1 MPPIDPVSGYLGF
14 IGGTVFPVEQNTASL
29 RKTSKDIL
37 NYMTAAQAEP
47 RVHGQVRLSYQ
58 LSSALGLAWDSIRT
72 HKLRSFLTLL
82 GVIIG
87 VASVILVGSAID
99 GLGLYAEESTAKAF
113 GSESYL
119 VAQVAGAGGMTRK
132 EYQTKLQFNR
142 PITLEHDRYLQSVN
156 GDTTMYSPYRQNQAD
171 TKREGATL
179 EETSILGV
187 SADMA
192 DIRDVTV
199 VDGRFF
205 TPTEEMSGLNVAVVG
220 DDVKTNL
227 FPGMDSPLGQTFKI
241 QGVDFTV
248 VGVVERLGSSFGR
261 SQDNSAYIPI
271 TAYNRL
277 FGPGTSIAIFA
288 RPRKESGLTMMQSL
302 DLTRVALRNRF
313 HQRPGETDRF
323 DFITPDA
330 IRGFIDSLLSIVAA
344 VVVPVT
350 LISLVVGGIVIMNIM
365 LVSVTERTREIG
377 IRKALG
383 ARRFDIMLQILIE
396 AVIMSFSGGAIGVAI
411 GAIVTVGLTQAFGV
425 TLRVTPFYV
434 LLSVM
439 VSATV
444 GIVSGWY
451 PALKASKLDP
461 IVALRAE

>member
-1 MPPIDPVSGYLGF
+1 
-14 IGGTVFPVEQNTASL
+14 
-29 RKTSKDIL
+29 
-37 NYMTAAQAEP
+37 MTAAGEP
-47 RVHGQVRLSYQ
+47 QSLPEKPHGQVPLSYQ
-58 LSSALGLAWDSIRT
+58 FSSALGLAWDSIRA

-113 GSESYL
+113 GSESYV

-132 EYQTKLQFNR
+132 EYQTKLQVNR
-142 PITLEHDRYLQSVN
+142 PITLDVYRYLQSVN
-156 GDTTMYSPYRQNQAD
+156 GETTMYSPYRNNVSD
-171 TKREGATL
+171 TKREGITL
-179 EETSILGV
+179 EETSVLGV
-187 SADMA
+187 AADMA
-192 DIRDVTV
+192 EIRDVNV
-199 VDGRFF
+199 VQGRFF
-205 TPTEEMSGLNVAVVG
+205 TPVEETNGSHVAVIG
-220 DDVKTNL
+220 DDLKTTL
-227 FPGMDSPLGQTFKI
+227 FPGNDSPLGLDFKI
-241 QGVDFTV
+241 QNIDFTV
-248 VGVVERLGSSFGR
+248 VGVVERLGSAFGR
-261 SQDNSAYIPI
+261 SQDNSVYIPI
-271 TAYNRL
+271 TDYSRL
-277 FGPGTSIAIFA
+277 YGPGTSFAVFA
-288 RPRKESGLTMMQSL
+288 RPRKDSGLTMSQSL

-313 HQRPGETDRF
+313 HQKPREDDRF

-330 IRGFIDSLLSIVAA
+330 IRGFINNLLAIVAA

-396 AVIMSFSGGAIGVAI
+396 AVIMSFAGGAIGVGI
-411 GAIVTVGLTQAFGV
+411 GAITTLGLTQAFGV

>member
-1 MPPIDPVSGYLGF
+1 
-14 IGGTVFPVEQNTASL
+14 
-29 RKTSKDIL
+29 
-37 NYMTAAQAEP
+37 MTAAQAEA
-47 RVHGQVRLSYQ
+47 RTHGQVSFSYQ
-58 LSSALGLAWDSIRT
+58 FSSALGLAWDSIRS

-99 GLGLYAEESTAKAF
+99 GMGIYAEESTAKAF

-119 VAQVAGAGGMTRK
+119 VAQAAGAGLTRK
-132 EYQTKLQFNR
+132 EYQAKLQINH
-142 PITLEHDRYLQSVN
+142 PITLEHFHYLQQVN
-156 GDTTMYSPYRQNQAD
+156 GETTMYSPYRQNQSD
-171 TKREGATL
+171 TKREGITL

-192 DIRDVTV
+192 DIRDIVV

-205 TPTEEMSGLNVAVVG
+205 TPQEETSGYSVAVIG
-220 DDVKTNL
+220 DELKTTL
-227 FPGMDSPLGQTFKI
+227 FPGNDSPLGLAFKI
-241 QGVDFTV
+241 QGIDFIV
-248 VGVVERLGSSFGR
+248 VGVVEHLGSSFGR
-261 SQDNSAYIPI
+261 SQDNAVYVPI

-277 FGPGTSIAIFA
+277 FGPGQSINIFA
-288 RPRKESGLTMMQSL
+288 RPRKESGLTMQQSL
-302 DLTRVALRNRF
+302 DLTRVAMRNRF
-313 HQRPGETDRF
+313 HQKPGETDKF

-330 IRGFIDSLLSIVAA
+330 IRGFIDSLLSVVAA

-396 AVIMSFSGGAIGVAI
+396 AVVMSFAGGALGVLI
-411 GAIVTVGLTQAFGV
+411 GAIVTAGLTKALGV
-425 TLRVTPFYV
+425 TLRVTPTYV
-434 LLSVM
+434 LLSVA

-461 IVALRAE
+461 IVALRTE